1 MIENLDK
8 EEDRNTNTS
17 IQAEQELFWIAGKQ
31 EIVIRDN
38 RNDSDDMWVPC
49 KIESK

>member
-1 MIENLDK
+1 MRKIMI
-8 EEDRNTNTS
+8 RITS

-38 RNDSDDMWVPC
+38 RNDSDEICVPC
-49 KIESK
+49 KIESKYDK